1 MAGSKAGPMGRA
13 MTVTKILLVEDE
25 ALISD
30 LVADALIE
38 QGFAVHAVETADD
51 ALLYLE
57 AGGEVDVLFTDINL
71 PGAIDGAE
79 LAVRARKLRPELP
92 IVYASGRFTASDLNP
107 LVPRSIFLSKPY
119 DPADV
124 CTLISRLAPLS
135 H

>member
-1 MAGSKAGPMGRA
+1 
-13 MTVTKILLVEDE
+13 MTPTKILLVEDE

-30 LVADALIE
+30 LVTEALRD
-38 QGFAVHAVETADD
+38 QGFSVHPVETADE
-51 ALLYLE
+51 ALAYLE
-57 AGGEVDVLFTDINL
+57 GDGSADVLFTDINL

-79 LAVRARKLRPELP
+79 LAVRARKLRPDLP
-92 IVYASGRFTASDLNP
+92 IIYASGRFTASDLNP

-124 CTLISRLAPLS
+124 CTLISRLAAPIS